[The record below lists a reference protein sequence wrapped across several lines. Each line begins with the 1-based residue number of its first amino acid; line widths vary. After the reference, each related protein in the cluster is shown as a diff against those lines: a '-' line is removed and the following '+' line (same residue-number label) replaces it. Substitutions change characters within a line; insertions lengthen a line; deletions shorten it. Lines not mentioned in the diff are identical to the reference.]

1 MQEKRSRED
10 EAERTPKER
19 IGTYLTGLSRYQ
31 GFSFEYLSELQ
42 SRTCKCEFF
51 ARYYTATSLE
61 NGGRR
66 FYRCGRVGSNSC
78 GYWNW
83 TDDKLPRHVSTMI
96 HNQKVELD
104 SIRKEKNHLKKIVGD
119 MGGIGDSY
127 LKDMTAD
134 EMSELNDM
142 NENEI
147 SDLTKVSA
155 LKGKMSNLELMDKI
169 ESSKMKKYLAWM
181 KKFQS

>member
-1 MQEKRSRED
+1 
-10 EAERTPKER
+10 
-19 IGTYLTGLSRYQ
+19 
-31 GFSFEYLSELQ
+31 
-42 SRTCKCEFF
+42 
-51 ARYYTATSLE
+51 
-61 NGGRR
+61 
-66 FYRCGRVGSNSC
+66 
-78 GYWNW
+78 
-83 TDDKLPRHVSTMI
+83 MI

-104 SIRKEKNHLKKIVGD
+104 SIRKEKNHLKKIVED

-169 ESSKMKKYLAWM
+169 ESSKMKKVSSLDEKVSKLELKVHKLISLLAVSWAIILGFAAA
-181 KKFQS
+181 KII